1 MEFASPSFVEVA
13 GRRLA
18 YDEVRPAQPRGT
30 IILLTGLGSKR
41 QGWRNQ
47 LPVFGKEYRTLA
59 VDFRDVGDS
68 DRVDQPYTVADLA
81 DDVGGVVRALNIPRV
96 HVIGISLGGFVAQNV
111 ALRHPDHVEKLILV
125 STSAGG
131 ATHVAPEASILA
143 LLTMR
148 TGVGADERARSD
160 YSRIM
165 SPAYIGTH
173 PEALDQVAE
182 VALHRPFTPETYQRQ
197 LVAAIGQDVAAQVGN
212 IVAPTLVIHGDADPL
227 VPPQNG
233 DYLARTIPGARH
245 VVYHGV
251 GHIPILE
258 CEEAFNRDVLAFLNE
273 EDPLVAQ
280 ADETP
285 HQKRPTKLW
294 HWGRGDKRD
303 SR

>member
-1 MEFASPSFVEVA
+1 MEFAPPSFVEIA

-30 IILLTGLGSKR
+30 IFLLTGLGSKR

-68 DRVDQPYTVADLA
+68 DPVDQPYTVADLA
-81 DDVGGVVRALNIPRV
+81 DDVAGMARALQIPRV
-96 HVIGISLGGFVAQNV
+96 HMIGISLGGYVAQNV
-111 ALRHPDHVEKLILV
+111 ALRHPDQVEKLILV

-131 ATHVAPEASILA
+131 ATHVMPEASMFAVLGMQDVA
-143 LLTMR
+143 
-148 TGVGADERARSD
+148 GADARARFA

-165 SPAYIGTH
+165 SPAFLGTH
-173 PEALDQVAE
+173 PDVLDQIAE
-182 VALHRPFTPETYQRQ
+182 IAQYRAFTPESYQRQ
-197 LVAAIGQDVAAQVGN
+197 LAAALSQDVSAQVGN
-212 IVAPTLVIHGDADPL
+212 ITAPTLVIHGDVDPL
-227 VPPQNG
+227 VPPGNG

-245 VVYHGV
+245 IVYHGI

-258 CEEAFNRDVLAFLNE
+258 HEQGFNRDVLAFLNE
-273 EDPLVAQ
+273 QDPLVAQ
-280 ADETP
+280 ADDTL

-294 HWGRGDKRD
+294 HWRDKKTE

>member
-18 YDEVRPAQPRGT
+18 HDEVRPAQPRGT
-30 IILLTGLGSKR
+30 IFLLTGLGSKR

-81 DDVGGVVRALNIPRV
+81 DDVAGMARALQIPRV
-96 HVIGISLGGFVAQNV
+96 HVIGISLGGYVAQNV
-111 ALRHPDHVEKLILV
+111 ALRHPDQVEKAILV

-131 ATHVAPEASILA
+131 ATHIMPEASVLA
-143 LLTMR
+143 LLTMQ
-148 TGVGADERARSD
+148 TGVGADERARSV

-182 VALHRPFTPETYQRQ
+182 VALPSPLHARD
-197 LVAAIGQDVAAQVGN
+197 LS
-212 IVAPTLVIHGDADPL
+212 APARRRALTGCLSAGRNYRRADA
-227 VPPQNG
+227 G
-233 DYLARTIPGARH
+233 
-245 VVYHGV
+245 
-251 GHIPILE
+251 
-258 CEEAFNRDVLAFLNE
+258 
-273 EDPLVAQ
+273 
-280 ADETP
+280 
-285 HQKRPTKLW
+285 
-294 HWGRGDKRD
+294 D
-303 SR
+303 SRRRRPARSAGKWRVSRAQHSWREAHRLPRCRTYPHSRVRRGVRPRRAGFPERGRSTGGAG

>member
-1 MEFASPSFVEVA
+1 MEFAPPSFVEVA
-13 GRRLA
+13 GRSLA
-18 YDEVRPAQPRGT
+18 YDEVRPAQPKGT
-30 IILLTGLGSKR
+30 IFLLTGLGSKR
-41 QGWRNQ
+41 QAWRNQ

-59 VDFRDVGDS
+59 LDFRDVGDS
-68 DRVDQPYTVADLA
+68 ERVDQPYTVADLA
-81 DDVGGVVRALNIPRV
+81 DDVAGVARALQIPRV

-111 ALRHPDHVEKLILV
+111 ALRHPDQVEKLILV

-131 ATHVAPEASILA
+131 ATHVAAEASILA
-143 LLTMR
+143 LLTMQ
-148 TGVGADERARSD
+148 TGVGADARARSV

-173 PEALDQVAE
+173 PEALDEVAE
-182 VALHRPFTPETYQRQ
+182 VALYHPFTPETYQRQ

-212 IVAPTLVIHGDADPL
+212 IIAPTLVIHGDADPL

-233 DYLARTIPGARH
+233 DYLARTIPGAKH
-245 VVYHGV
+245 IVYHGV

-258 CEEAFNRDVLAFLNE
+258 CEEAFDRAVLAFLNV
-273 EDPLVAQ
+273 EDPLVAP
-280 ADETP
+280 ANETP

-294 HWGRGDKRD
+294 HWGRSEKRD

>member
-1 MEFASPSFVEVA
+1 MEFAPPSFVEVA

-30 IILLTGLGSKR
+30 IFLLTGLGSKR

-47 LPVFGKEYRTLA
+47 LPVFGKEFRTLA
-59 VDFRDVGDS
+59 MDFRDVGDS

-81 DDVGGVVRALNIPRV
+81 DDVAGMARALQIPRV
-96 HVIGISLGGFVAQNV
+96 HVIGISLGGYVAQNV
-111 ALRHPDHVEKLILV
+111 ALRHPDQVEKLILV

-131 ATHVAPEASILA
+131 ATHIMPEASIFSV
-143 LLTMR
+143 LTME
-148 TGVGADERARSD
+148 GVTGADARARFA

-165 SPAYIGTH
+165 SPAFLGTH
-173 PEALDQVAE
+173 PGVLDQIAE
-182 VALHRPFTPETYQRQ
+182 VAQYRAFTPETYQRQ
-197 LVAAIGQDVAAQVGN
+197 LAAALSQDVAAQVGN
-212 IVAPTLVIHGDADPL
+212 IIAPTLVIHGDADPL
-227 VPPQNG
+227 IPPGNG
-233 DYLARTIPGARH
+233 DYLTRSIPGAKH
-245 VVYHGV
+245 IVYHGV
-251 GHIPILE
+251 GHVPILE

-273 EDPLVAQ
+273 QDPLVAQ

-294 HWGRGDKRD
+294 HWGRSVKRD

>member
-1 MEFASPSFVEVA
+1 MEFALPSFVEVA

-18 YDEVRPAQPRGT
+18 YDEVRPTQPKGT

-59 VDFRDVGDS
+59 LDFRDVGDS

-81 DDVGGVVRALNIPRV
+81 DDVAGMARALNIPRV
-96 HVIGISLGGFVAQNV
+96 HVIGISLGGYVAQNV
-111 ALRHPDHVEKLILV
+111 ALRHPDQVEKLILV

-131 ATHVAPEASILA
+131 ATHIMPEASMLSM
-143 LLTMR
+143 LT
-148 TGVGADERARSD
+148 TVGASSADAGARFA

-165 SPAYIGTH
+165 SPAYLGTH
-173 PEALDQVAE
+173 PDILDQIAE
-182 VALHRPFTPETYQRQ
+182 VAQHNPITQESYQRQ
-197 LVAAIGQDVAAQVGN
+197 LAAVLSGGVGAQVGN
-212 IVAPTLVIHGDADPL
+212 IIAPTLVIHGDADPL
-227 VPPQNG
+227 IPPQNG
-233 DYLARTIPGARH
+233 DYLARSIPGAKH
-245 VVYHGV
+245 IIYHGI
-251 GHIPILE
+251 GHVPIRE
-258 CEEAFNRDVLAFLNE
+258 CAEAFNRDALAFLNE

-294 HWGRGDKRD
+294 HWGRSDKRD